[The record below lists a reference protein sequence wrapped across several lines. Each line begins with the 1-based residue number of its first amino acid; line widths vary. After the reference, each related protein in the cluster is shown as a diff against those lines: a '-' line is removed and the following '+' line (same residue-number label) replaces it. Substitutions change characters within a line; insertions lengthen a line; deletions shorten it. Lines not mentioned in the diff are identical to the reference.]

1 MNEHGE
7 MKSARLAPLQS
18 VGAVELRS
26 TTPLYQQIFEVLR
39 DKIYG
44 GEYEIDSFLPSEQ
57 EIAEFFRVSRI
68 TAKRALD
75 EMANAGLAVRL
86 HGRGTRV
93 CITPR
98 RTRVHGDV
106 SSLVHSLHAK
116 GPAVVR
122 VLEFEYRAAPVDVAE
137 RLQLSPGD
145 EIQYAVRVWS
155 ASDGPFSHLT
165 TFVPALLGRHWS
177 RSDLEAR
184 PLVSLLEE
192 SGIKIRGAEES
203 ITATLADGPLA
214 AALSVQHGSALL
226 KIMRTVYGEGN
237 KPVEYVIS
245 HYPPERYRY
254 SVTLER

>member
-1 MNEHGE
+1 MEKGSGMNEHGE
-7 MKSARLAPLQS
+7 MKSARLAPLLS

-116 GPAVVR
+116 
-122 VLEFEYRAAPVDVAE
+122 
-137 RLQLSPGD
+137 
-145 EIQYAVRVWS
+145 
-155 ASDGPFSHLT
+155 
-165 TFVPALLGRHWS
+165 
-177 RSDLEAR
+177 
-184 PLVSLLEE
+184 
-192 SGIKIRGAEES
+192 
-203 ITATLADGPLA
+203 
-214 AALSVQHGSALL
+214 
-226 KIMRTVYGEGN
+226 
-237 KPVEYVIS
+237 
-245 HYPPERYRY
+245 
-254 SVTLER
+254 